1 MYCNICNIRIVYIY
15 IYIFNNICIVII
27 SLLVC
32 VVINSEISLNFLVKS
47 FF

>member
-1 MYCNICNIRIVYIY
+1 MYCIYIY
-15 IYIFNNICIVII
+15 IYMYVFNNICIVII